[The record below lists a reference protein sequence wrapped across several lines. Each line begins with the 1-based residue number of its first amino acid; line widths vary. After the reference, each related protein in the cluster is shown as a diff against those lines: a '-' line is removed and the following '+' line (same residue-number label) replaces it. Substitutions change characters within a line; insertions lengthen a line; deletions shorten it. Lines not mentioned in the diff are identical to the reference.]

1 MSLRCAAFSEIFRPI
16 SPTREKWRYVED
28 ADVVIDL
35 DTRILK
41 QMTSSLEHI
50 NSMSRGTV
58 LSKNHHKIR
67 KVTLKM
73 KRELF

>member
-1 MSLRCAAFSEIFRPI
+1 MPLRCAAFSEIFRPI
-16 SPTREKWRYVED
+16 SPIREKWHYVED
-28 ADVVIDL
+28 ADVVIGL
-35 DTRILK
+35 DTPILK

-67 KVTLKM
+67 KVTLEM
-73 KRELF
+73 REKLF